1 MDRTERFYKIDALL
15 HANRVVPIDRMLR
28 ELEISRATFKRD
40 IEYMRDRLNAPIE
53 WSRDERGYRYVGT
66 PEKGRQAL
74 PGLWF
79 NASEAYALLMMQ
91 SLLAEIQ
98 PVLLRSHVEPLKA
111 RLRALI
117 ESAHHSASDV
127 ENRIRL
133 LSVAT
138 RFVSDKHFE
147 LVAAAL
153 LSRSRLELLYYGRVR
168 NESTRREVSP
178 QLLLHYRGN
187 WYLVAWCHVR
197 KAIRS
202 FSMDAIENATPMRK
216 VAKELPRAQIDQ
228 FVGKGYG
235 IFSGDE
241 IRWAKLRF
249 SSERARWVSRES
261 WHPEQKLSTEPDG
274 SLLMEV
280 PFTDATELAMDVLR
294 HGHHV
299 EVMEPVELRSA
310 VCCQLQ
316 AAMSRYATSLT
327 AVEPG

>member
-15 HANRVVPIDRMLR
+15 QANRVVPIDRMLR
-28 ELEISRATFKRD
+28 ELEVSRATFKRD
-40 IEYMRDRLNAPIE
+40 VEYMRDRLNAPIE
-53 WSRDERGYRYVGT
+53 WNREERGYHYAGA
-66 PEKGRQAL
+66 PGKGQQAL

-91 SLLAEIQ
+91 SLLAEMQ
-98 PVLLRSHVEPLKA
+98 PILLRSHVEPLKA

-127 ENRIRL
+127 ESRVKL
-133 LSVAT
+133 LNVAT

-147 LVAAAL
+147 VVAAAL
-153 LSRSRLELLYYGRVR
+153 LSRSRLDLVDYGRGR
-168 NESTRREVSP
+168 DESTRREVSP

-216 VAKELPRAQIDQ
+216 AAKELPKAQVDQ

-235 IFSGDE
+235 MFSGDDV
-241 IRWAKLRF
+241 RWAKLRF

-261 WHPEQKLSTEPDG
+261 WHPKQKLFIEADG

-280 PFTDATELAMDVLR
+280 PFTDATELAMDILR
-294 HGHHV
+294 HGQHV
-299 EVMEPVELRSA
+299 EVLEPPDLKLA
-310 VCCQLQ
+310 VCGQLRG
-316 AAMSRYATSLT
+316 ALSRY
-327 AVEPG
+327 GIY